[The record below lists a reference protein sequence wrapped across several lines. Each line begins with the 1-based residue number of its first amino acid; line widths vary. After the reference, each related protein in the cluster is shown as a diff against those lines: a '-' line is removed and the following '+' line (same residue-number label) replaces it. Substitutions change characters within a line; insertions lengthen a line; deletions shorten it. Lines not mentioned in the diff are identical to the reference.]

1 MPINISGS
9 ICFIIFSFIEFS
21 LLTNNKE
28 IKLNY
33 YFMGIINI

>member
-1 MPINISGS
+1 MNNIGS

-33 YFMGIINI
+33 YFIGIINI